1 MNYSKVEG
9 FNNLMRDETSQA
21 VINTNVTEYHKYLS
35 EKQKK
40 KMDNE
45 RMESIENEISD
56 LKSDVSEIKDLL
68 KHIVKS
74 L

>member
-1 MNYSKVEG
+1 M
-9 FNNLMRDETSQA
+9 
-21 VINTNVTEYHKYLS
+21 INTNVNEYHKYLS

-40 KMDNE
+40 KMKNE

-56 LKSDVSEIKDLL
+56 LKTDVSEIKDLL

>member
-35 EKQKK
+35 EKEKK
-40 KMDNE
+40 ISEKT
-45 RMESIENEISD
+45 RIESIENEISD
-56 LKSDVSEIKDLL
+56 LKTDVSEIKDLL